1 MSEVSYERGNGMKQK
16 RMFKLA
22 LAGCV
27 LGIVAA
33 VLSRFNVVPLIQV
46 RDISFLTAF
55 IFPVVAIVGC
65 YLMKAKPIV
74 GGFSLLVSAAGGII
88 FLSIFYIIPAAFLVI
103 SGFFSILLKEET
115 QLVANK

>member
-1 MSEVSYERGNGMKQK
+1 
-16 RMFKLA
+16 
-22 LAGCV
+22 
-27 LGIVAA
+27 
-33 VLSRFNVVPLIQV
+33 
-46 RDISFLTAF
+46 
-55 IFPVVAIVGC
+55 
-65 YLMKAKPIV
+65 MKARPIV